1 MNILLWVI
9 QCLLALMFAMAGYG
23 KISNTKQQH
32 IADKHINA
40 GDSVVPIRILGVF
53 EWLGCIGI
61 IIPWLTSIF
70 PILTP
75 VSALCFCL
83 IMIAGLV
90 NHAMRREYKMLPL
103 LATIFILS
111 AVVAY
116 CRYKQIV
123 L

>member
-9 QCLLALMFAMAGYG
+9 QFLLAFMFAMAGYG

-32 IADKHINA
+32 IADRHINA
-40 GDSVVPIRILGVF
+40 GDSVVPIRILGVL
-53 EWLGCIGI
+53 ELLGCIGI
-61 IIPWLTSIF
+61 IVAWLTGIF
-70 PILTP
+70 PVLTP
-75 VSALCFCL
+75 LSALCFCL

-123 L
+123 

>member
-1 MNILLWVI
+1 MNVLLWII
-9 QCLLALMFAMAGYG
+9 QCSLAFMFAMAGYG

-32 IADKHINA
+32 IADRHINA
-40 GDSVVPIRILGVF
+40 GDSVVPIRILGVL

-61 IIPWLTSIF
+61 IVPWLTGIF
-70 PILTP
+70 PVLTP

-83 IMIAGLV
+83 IMVAGII
-90 NHAMRREYKMLPL
+90 NHAMRKEYKMLPM
-103 LATIFILS
+103 LAAIFILS